1 MSTKYI
7 ALMTIQKT
15 VEPGQAKTLTS
26 PGKRPVVKEIA
37 AGTIMTFGNSKE
49 EQDDLKTLLGM
60 TAVRTYTKEDDKGIP
75 ETLTGLSPEQ
85 QQMAAAD
92 LADLARLR
100 ADEAARIAAAN
111 NGGGN
116 GGGPDTNE
124 QINPVDGLKTH
135 AELDKY
141 LGDKGY
147 TIEGWGAEGIN
158 TVVEKQGALKVADQ
172 NAAAAAAAASSD
184 LV

>member
-37 AGTIMTFGNSKE
+37 PGTILTIDDN
-49 EQDDLKTLLGM
+49 DPDLKDLLGM
-60 TAVRTYTKEDDKGIP
+60 TAVRKFTKEDAKGIP
-75 ETLTGLSPEQ
+75 ETLTGLSTEQ
-85 QQMAAAD
+85 QQMAAQD
-92 LADLARLR
+92 VADLARLR
-100 ADEAARIAAAN
+100 ADEQARKDAAA

-116 GGGPDTNE
+116 GGGTTDTNA
-124 QINPVDGLKTH
+124 QTNPVDALKTH

-141 LGDKGY
+141 LADKKY
-147 TIEGWGAEGIN
+147 TIEGWGADGLK
-158 TVVEKQGALKVADQ
+158 TVAEKQGALKVADD
-172 NAAAAAAAASSD
+172 NAAAAAS